1 MTAIVVSPLSR
12 IAEMAVKHKAREM
25 VTLIAKE
32 QTFHRPA
39 VIAADRHLTLAMN
52 DIAFKGTGDLIAPDD
67 AHVLRLIEF
76 AREWDQSAPLLIH
89 CWMGVSRSPA
99 AAVIAALSLYP
110 DQDDMA
116 LALSLRAVSPYA
128 TPIPA
133 SSQSATGCSGAMAGW
148 WRQSRRSAGG
158 GYGWQRALR
167 AAARQLIPPFGGTLR
182 RPVVTKAEQQ

>member
-32 QTFHRPA
+32 QSFHRPA
-39 VIAADRHLTLAMN
+39 VIAAERHLTLVMN

-67 AHVLRLIEF
+67 AHVQKLIDF

-99 AAVIAALSLYP
+99 AAVIAALSLNA
-110 DQDDMA
+110 DQDEMA
-116 LALSLRAVSPYA
+116 LALSLRAASPYA
-128 TPIPA
+128 TPNARIIAIGDRLLGRDGRLIKAIKTIGRGADTDGNVPFILPL
-133 SSQSATGCSGAMAGW
+133 SA
-148 WRQSRRSAGG
+148 
-158 GYGWQRALR
+158 
-167 AAARQLIPPFGGTLR
+167 
-182 RPVVTKAEQQ
+182 

>member
-32 QTFHRPA
+32 QSFHRPA

-52 DIAFKGTGDLIAPDD
+52 DIAFKGTADLIAPDD
-67 AHVLRLIEF
+67 AHVLKLIDF
-76 AREWDQSAPLLIH
+76 ARQWDQSAPLLIH

-110 DQDDMA
+110 DQDEME
-116 LALSLRAVSPYA
+116 LALRLRAVSPYA
-128 TPIPA
+128 TPNARIIA
-133 SSQSATGCSGAMAGW
+133 IGDCLLGREGRLVAAIKKIGRGADTDGNV
-148 WRQSRRSAGG
+148 
-158 GYGWQRALR
+158 
-167 AAARQLIPPFGGTLR
+167 PFVLPLGN
-182 RPVVTKAEQQ
+182 